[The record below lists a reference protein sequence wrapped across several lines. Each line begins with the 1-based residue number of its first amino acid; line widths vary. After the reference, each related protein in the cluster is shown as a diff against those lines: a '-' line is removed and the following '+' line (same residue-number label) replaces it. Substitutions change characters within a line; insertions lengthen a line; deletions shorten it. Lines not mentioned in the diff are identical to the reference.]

1 MGQCFQFG
9 GLRISA
15 FADDVVELASS
26 AGVLQLTLE
35 QDEFLPKVE
44 DFKCLRV
51 LFTSDGIGIKKWME
65 WFCIRVCATICKRV
79 SWSIVHPV
87 M

>member
-1 MGQCFQFG
+1 MGQCFQLG

-15 FADDVVELASS
+15 FADDVVELSSS

-35 QDEFLPKVE
+35 QDKFLPKVE

-51 LFTSDGIGIKKWME
+51 LFTSDGSS
-65 WFCIRVCATICKRV
+65 A
-79 SWSIVHPV
+79 SAV
-87 M
+87 MYLSAVGKQS